1 MQSFALRVVEE
12 IGGGALFDDRALGHE
27 DDAVATSRAKPISCV
42 TTTIVMPS
50 FARSRIKSST
60 SPTISGSS
68 AEVGSSKSMTSGA
81 CERAHDGDTLLLAAG
96 EHRGILIRFVGKADA
111 LKQRH
116 GLCVGLRLRFEA
128 QLDGREGDVLLDR
141 HMREE
146 VEVLEHHAHL
156 AAVEVQVDLLAVEG
170 DILEVNGAGGRL
182 LEEVQAAQQRRFA
195 AAGRADDAAH
205 LALADLQVNVVQG
218 HHFSRPTR

>member
-1 MQSFALRVVEE
+1 MRDDDHRHAVFRKVAHEVEHLADHLGVERGGRLVEE
-12 IGGGALFDDRALGHE
+12 HDLGRH
-27 DDAVATSRAKPISCV
+27 
-42 TTTIVMPS
+42 
-50 FARSRIKSST
+50 
-60 SPTISGSS
+60 G
-68 AEVGSSKSMTSGA
+68 
-81 CERAHDGDTLLLAAG
+81 ERAHDGDTLLLAAG
-96 EHRGILIRFVGKADA
+96 EHRGILVCLVGKADA

-116 GLCVGLRLRFEA
+116 GLRVGLRLGLEA
-128 QLDGREGDVLLDR
+128 QLDGCEGDVLLDR

-195 AAGRADDAAH
+195 AAGGADDGH
-205 LALADLQVNVVQG
+205 DLALFHA
-218 HHFSRPTR
+218 

>member
-1 MQSFALRVVEE
+1 MRDDDHRHAVLGKVAHQIEHLADHLGVERGGRLVEE
-12 IGGGALFDDRALGHE
+12 HDLGRH
-27 DDAVATSRAKPISCV
+27 
-42 TTTIVMPS
+42 
-50 FARSRIKSST
+50 
-60 SPTISGSS
+60 G
-68 AEVGSSKSMTSGA
+68 
-81 CERAHDGDTLLLAAG
+81 ERAHDGDTLLLPAG
-96 EHRGILIRFVGKADA
+96 EHRGILVCLVGKADA

-116 GLCVGLRLRFEA
+116 GLRVGLRLRFEA

-170 DILEVNGAGGRL
+170 DTLEVNGAGGRL

-195 AAGRADDAAH
+195 AAGGADDGH
-205 LALADLQVNVVQG
+205 DLALFHA
-218 HHFSRPTR
+218 

>member
-1 MQSFALRVVEE
+1 MVEE

-27 DDAVATSRAKPISCV
+27 DDAVGDL
-42 TTTIVMPS
+42 
-50 FARSRIKSST
+50 AREAHLMRDDDHRHAVFRKVAHQIEHLADHL
-60 SPTISGSS
+60 GV
-68 AEVGSSKSMTSGA
+68 ERGGRLVEEHDLGRHG
-81 CERAHDGDTLLLAAG
+81 ERAHDGDTLLLAAG
-96 EHRGILIRFVGKADA
+96 EHRGILVCLVGKADA

-116 GLCVGLRLRFEA
+116 GLLVGLRLGLEA
-128 QLDGREGDVLLDR
+128 QLDGREGDVLLDC

-182 LEEVQAAQQRRFA
+182 LQEVQAAQQRRFA
-195 AAGRADDAAH
+195 AAGGADDGH
-205 LALADLQVNVVQG
+205 DLALFHA
-218 HHFSRPTR
+218 